1 VKAPLE
7 LSIERARRLA
17 VLGQLLDLPRPRSI
31 LDVVRGLFFVQMD
44 PTSSVARTEHLVLW
58 SRLGERYRV
67 ADLER
72 LLWRDKELFE
82 FNAYIVPS
90 ADYALHRPSMRGY
103 LRGGSGREQYVASW
117 LSANASFRRHIL
129 TRLRDEGPLRTRD
142 IENRVV
148 QGWRTG
154 GWNDDSNDTAM
165 MLEVLWRRGEVMIV
179 GREGQQRIWDLA
191 ERRLPAHERRPPA
204 VVARELLERR
214 LRAAGI
220 AQPRT
225 FAQFGG
231 YRPPRWETTLARL
244 EREGIAV
251 PVRVDGLRGAW
262 YAHGELVQR
271 LEGTFRG
278 RAALLS
284 PFDQLIHDRSR
295 TERLFGFRY
304 RLEIYVPTRQREF
317 GYYVLP
323 ILFEERLVGR
333 IDPVFDRKA
342 NVLRV
347 RAVWAEERAPASAA
361 EPIADEIRSLAA
373 WLGAD
378 VIDVGRA
385 VPGPWRTALKAL

>member
-1 VKAPLE
+1 VTAVVH
-7 LSIERARRLA
+7 LSNERARRLA
-17 VLGQLLDLPRPRSI
+17 VVGQLLALPRPRSI
-31 LDVVRGLFFVQMD
+31 LDAVRALFFVQMD

-58 SRLGERYRV
+58 SRLGERYRA

-72 LLWRDKELFE
+72 LLWRDKDLFE
-82 FNAYIVPS
+82 FNAYILPTS
-90 ADYALHRPSMRGY
+90 DYALHRPAMRAY
-103 LRGGSGREQYVASW
+103 PRGDGGRERYVASW
-117 LSANASFRRHIL
+117 LKANASFRRHIL

-148 QGWRTG
+148 EGWRTG

-191 ERRLPAHERRPPA
+191 ERRLPVHDPRPA
-204 VVARELLERR
+204 AAVARELLERR

-220 AQPRT
+220 AQPRA

-231 YRPPRWETTLARL
+231 YRPRGWERALARL

-251 PVRVDGLRGAW
+251 RVRVEGLRGSW
-262 YAHGELVQR
+262 YAHGELLER
-271 LEGTFRG
+271 LDAPFRG

-284 PFDQLIHDRSR
+284 PFDQLIHERAR
-295 TERLFGFRY
+295 TQALFGFRY
-304 RLEIYVPTRQREF
+304 RLEIYVPKEQREF
-317 GYYVLP
+317 GYFVLP
-323 ILFEERLVGR
+323 ILFEDRLVGR
-333 IDPVFDRKA
+333 MDPVFDRKA
-342 NVLRV
+342 NALRV

-378 VIDVGRA
+378 AIDVGRT
-385 VPGPWRTALKAL
+385 VPSPWRTALKAL